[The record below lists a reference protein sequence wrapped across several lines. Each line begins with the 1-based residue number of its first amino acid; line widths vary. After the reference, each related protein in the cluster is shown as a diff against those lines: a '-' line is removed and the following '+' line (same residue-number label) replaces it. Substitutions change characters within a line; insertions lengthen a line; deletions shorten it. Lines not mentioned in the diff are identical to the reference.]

1 MASFLPPVDK
11 PRGLM
16 LRLVYVMSRRRFGK
30 VPTPIAVFGARVPT
44 SLLSFIGKVSRLDK
58 KLRVPTDLQ
67 VLVRHRVASI
77 NMCLF
82 CMDSSRWFAMQT
94 RSINIDQLD
103 ALDGYQTSPLFTEA
117 QRAALDYATELTRDR
132 SVLAA
137 TFERLRDH
145 YSEEEICDLVWLVST
160 EHLYNVTNIG
170 MDIGSDGLCDLG
182 PADARLKAV
191 SL

>member
-1 MASFLPPVDK
+1 
-11 PRGLM
+11 
-16 LRLVYVMSRRRFGK
+16 
-30 VPTPIAVFGARVPT
+30 
-44 SLLSFIGKVSRLDK
+44 
-58 KLRVPTDLQ
+58 
-67 VLVRHRVASI
+67 LVRHRVASI